1 MYKIREANEGD
12 YLSFFLLYQE
22 SRKKADPE
30 GTVSVLDEERY
41 NKIITDPSVHLY
53 VVENNKELQAFTL
66 FYGKKLFS
74 LLQPVEKEILYVE
87 ELYVKASEERKGLK
101 LYLYEKIE
109 RYAKRNGIKRIEVS
123 LPADEEEKIAYY
135 EERFRL
141 KSEYVVLV
149 SDL

>member
-1 MYKIREANEGD
+1 MYKIREANEED
-12 YLSFFLLYQE
+12 YPSFLLLYQE
-22 SRKKADPE
+22 SRKEADRE
-30 GTVSVLDEERY
+30 GNASVLGEERY
-41 NKIITDPSVHLY
+41 SKIITEPSVHLY
-53 VVENNKELQAFTL
+53 VVENNNELQAFTL
-66 FYGKKLFS
+66 FYGKKLFY

-109 RYAKRNGIKRIEVS
+109 RYAKRNGIKRIEIS
-123 LPADEEEKIAYY
+123 LPADEEEKIAHYK
-135 EERFRL
+135 ERFRL